1 MVREGHVRANKRN
14 PDGTLSGTLHFGLL
28 RREYDALGGGTA

>member
-1 MVREGHVRANKRN
+1 MVREGHVRENKRN

-28 RREYDALGGGTA
+28 KREFEALGGGTA